1 MKFRCAGIT
10 DSCIDGLEYSPAL
23 CIFFQGCTLKCP
35 SCQNPSLQDA
45 TGGEEMDTD
54 EIIWIAS
61 SHNDFYRGM
70 VFTGGDPLEQP
81 EALYELASKLD
92 FPKVLY
98 TGRKYEE
105 IKPELRD
112 LFDIIVDGPYV
123 EELKTGGFPASSNQ
137 VVTRKG
143 K

>member
-10 DSCIDGLEYSPAL
+10 DSCIDGLGYSPAL

-35 SCQNPSLQDA
+35 SCHNPSLQDA
-45 TGGEEMDTD
+45 AGGEEMDTD
-54 EIIWIAS
+54 EIIRIAN
-61 SHNDFYRGM
+61 SHKDFHRGI
-70 VFTGGDPLEQP
+70 VCTGGDPLEQP
-81 EALYELASKLD
+81 EALCEITSKVDL
-92 FPKVLY
+92 PKVLY

-137 VVTRKG
+137 IVNRKE

>member
-23 CIFFQGCTLKCP
+23 CIFFQGCTLKCGG
-35 SCQNPSLQDA
+35 CQNPGLQDA
-45 TGGEEMDTD
+45 TGGEEMDID
-54 EIIWIAS
+54 EIIWIAN
-61 SHNDFYRGM
+61 SHEEFYRG
-70 VFTGGDPLEQP
+70 VVCTGGDPLEQP
-81 EALYELASKLD
+81 EALYELTSKLD

-105 IKPELRD
+105 VDPKLRD

-123 EELKTGGFPASSNQ
+123 EELKTGGFPASENQ
-137 VVTRKG
+137 RIWRKN
-143 K
+143 

>member
-23 CIFFQGCTLKCP
+23 CIFFQGCTLKC
-35 SCQNPSLQDA
+35 SGCQNPSLQDA

-61 SHNDFYRGM
+61 SHNDFYRGI

-105 IKPELRD
+105 VDPKLRD